1 MLNNNLLSVSLDRR
15 GVVTRR
21 ELLQLSGAGFAGL
34 AAASLLH
41 RIGLSAET
49 LRKEGRACIM
59 VFLNGAP
66 SQLETWDPKPG
77 QENGGPTKAVQ
88 TAIPGVQFAEYWPK
102 LAALM
107 KDVSVIRTMHGK
119 EAAHERGVYHLK
131 TGRRLTGI
139 KNFPHFGALVAH
151 KLGDPDSDIPN
162 FVSIG
167 RTLSSGFLGVRVAP
181 FTVDRAGQLPAN
193 VTSSLPQTRIDRR
206 LTLLRE
212 QDAELGRLGAAD
224 IAAEHQQLY
233 DRAAR
238 LMTAERLKAFTLNG
252 ESDATKKAYGDNA
265 FGQGCLV
272 ARRLVESGV
281 PFIEVQRGGW
291 DMHSDLWQRMP
302 ATGGEVDQGLAQLV
316 TDLKQRGLLSKTLV
330 LCLGEFGRTPKINQ
344 RTPQVGR
351 DHWARN
357 FNLLIAGGG
366 IKGGVCIGETNPDG
380 VEIKDR
386 PVEVDDLFA
395 TMCTA
400 LKINPDEELI
410 TPEGRPLR
418 IVDNGAPVKE
428 LLA

>member
-1 MLNNNLLSVSLDRR
+1 MLHHNLLSVTLNRE
-15 GVVTRR
+15 GAVTRR
-21 ELLQLSGAGFAGL
+21 ELLRLGWGGLAGLSGTAFL
-34 AAASLLH
+34 T
-41 RIGLSAET
+41 RFGLSAEK
-49 LRKEGRACIM
+49 LKREGRACIM

-77 QENGGPTKAVQ
+77 HENSGPTKAIS
-88 TAIPGVQFAEYWPK
+88 TALPGVQFAEYWPK

-107 KDVSVIRTMHGK
+107 KDVSVIRTLHGK

-131 TGRRLTGI
+131 TGRRLTGA
-139 KNFPHFGALVAH
+139 KNFPHFGSLVAH
-151 KLGDPDSDIPN
+151 KLGDPESDIPN

-193 VTSSLPQTRIDRR
+193 VTSAVPQPRIDRR
-206 LTLLRE
+206 LALLRD
-212 QDAELGRLGAAD
+212 QDADFARLGAAE
-224 IAAEHQQLY
+224 IATEHQQLY

-238 LMTAERLKAFTLNG
+238 LMTADRLKAFTLNG
-252 ESDATKKAYGDNA
+252 ESEAVKSAYGSSA

-272 ARRLVESGV
+272 ARRLVEAGV
-281 PFIEVQRGGW
+281 PFVEVQRGGW
-291 DMHSDLWQRMP
+291 DMHNDLWQRLP
-302 ATGGEVDQGLAQLV
+302 AAAAEVDQGLSQLL
-316 TDLKQRGLLSKTLV
+316 TDLKQRGMLSKTLV
-330 LCLGEFGRTPKINQ
+330 ICLGEFGRTPKINQ

-366 IKGGVCIGETNPDG
+366 IKGGVCVGDTNPDG

-395 TMCTA
+395 TMCA
-400 LKINPDEELI
+400 VMGIDADEELI

-418 IVDNGAPVKE
+418 IVDNGTAVKE
-428 LLA
+428 LLG